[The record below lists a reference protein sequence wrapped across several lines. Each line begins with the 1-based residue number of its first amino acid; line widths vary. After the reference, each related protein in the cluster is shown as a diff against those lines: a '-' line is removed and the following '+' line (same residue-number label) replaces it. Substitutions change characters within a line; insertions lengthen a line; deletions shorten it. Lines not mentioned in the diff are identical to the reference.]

1 MAAGGGEGLEAFVA
15 ALRTLEPTG
24 ERGFEGFVRD
34 VLRSVLGRQIH
45 LMKSG
50 PQHGGDMIADSRPGL
65 PEITI
70 ECKRH
75 SKPLRYDDL
84 RRKLEDAL
92 GKNPKLDL
100 WVIAATT
107 PINHEDLNRLR
118 MIAKGA
124 GVECLDWDANP
135 GAIPSLAAL
144 CSLAPDVVET
154 RFPDVWPAFAA
165 DIERRKDEYA
175 RLGEDIRD
183 SLRRQSGG
191 AAMWA
196 DTLRYDVGADS
207 PMAGCRRVPWQEY
220 TIERPLEA
228 TLFGHLRAR
237 PPTPRWVAVTGQS
250 GVGKSTLLRRLSLEG
265 RVDLRV
271 LVSGIHL
278 IADELPDDSAPPPVP
293 FDGSSVLRRNLGILR
308 RRLDALPRDGRAVV
322 ALDTLDAVVNN
333 VRDSRILADFID
345 AVVRDRRAVLVT
357 TSRKTEFTR
366 LMRGRGWIED
376 TTFRRLE
383 VGDFDKQELAEAIP
397 RYADAF
403 WDRLSPQERVAS

>member
-1 MAAGGGEGLEAFVA
+1 MAAGADGAAGDGEGLEAFVA

-34 VLRSVLGRQIH
+34 VLRSVLGRQIN

-124 GVECLDWDANP
+124 GVECLDWEANP

-144 CSLAPDVVET
+144 CSLA
-154 RFPDVWPAFAA
+154 
-165 DIERRKDEYA
+165 
-175 RLGEDIRD
+175 
-183 SLRRQSGG
+183 SL
-191 AAMWA
+191 
-196 DTLRYDVGADS
+196 LHH
-207 PMAGCRRVPWQEY
+207 
-220 TIERPLEA
+220 A
-228 TLFGHLRAR
+228 TLCIAAYGFLVRERAAI
-237 PPTPRWVAVTGQS
+237 PP
-250 GVGKSTLLRRLSLEG
+250 
-265 RVDLRV
+265 
-271 LVSGIHL
+271 
-278 IADELPDDSAPPPVP
+278 SAPPRT
-293 FDGSSVLRRNLGILR
+293 GRREAP
-308 RRLDALPRDGRAVV
+308 ALPNRYRP
-322 ALDTLDAVVNN
+322 
-333 VRDSRILADFID
+333 
-345 AVVRDRRAVLVT
+345 
-357 TSRKTEFTR
+357 
-366 LMRGRGWIED
+366 RG
-376 TTFRRLE
+376 
-383 VGDFDKQELAEAIP
+383 APAAP
-397 RYADAF
+397 
-403 WDRLSPQERVAS
+403 